1 MKEYK
6 SVGKGT
12 VIRTIVLLIAIAN
25 QVVAC
30 LGATSFASA
39 PWYQVLSVV
48 VTAVTALWTA
58 WQNNDW
64 TYFARIGTGVLDALR
79 DGKITVEE
87 VKKIL
92 DNENHQENK

>member
-12 VIRTIVLLIAIAN
+12 VVRTIMLLIAIAN

-39 PWYQVLSVV
+39 PWYQVLSVI

-64 TYFARIGTGVLDALR
+64 TYFARIGTGVLDALQ
-79 DGKITVEE
+79 DGKITVDE
-87 VKKIL
+87 VKAIL
-92 DNENHQENK
+92 DKHNKE

>member
-12 VIRTIVLLIAIAN
+12 VVRTIMLLIAIAN

-39 PWYQVLSVV
+39 PWYQVMSVI

-64 TYFARIGTGVLDALR
+64 TYFARIGTGVLDALQ
-79 DGKITVEE
+79 DGKITVDE
-87 VKKIL
+87 VKAIL
-92 DNENHQENK
+92 DKHNKE

>member
-12 VIRTIVLLIAIAN
+12 IIRTIVLLIAIAN

-39 PWYQVLSVV
+39 SWYQVLSVV
-48 VTAVTALWTA
+48 VTAATALWTA

-64 TYFARIGTGVLDALR
+64 TYFARIGTGVLDALQ
-79 DGKITVEE
+79 DGKITVDE
-87 VKKIL
+87 VNAIL
-92 DNENHQENK
+92 DKHNKE